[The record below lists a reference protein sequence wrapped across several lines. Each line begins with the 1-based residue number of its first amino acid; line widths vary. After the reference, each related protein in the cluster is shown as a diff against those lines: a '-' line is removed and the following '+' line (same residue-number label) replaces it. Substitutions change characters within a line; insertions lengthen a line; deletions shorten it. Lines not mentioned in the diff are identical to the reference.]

1 MTHPEPGVWDWRPWL
16 VLALAL
22 AAYANAFQGAY
33 QFDDYRVIVDNPAV
47 ASVSAWWRDLPGI
60 RPLLKLSYAVTGRL
74 APETR
79 LFALH
84 ATNVA
89 LHAINAILLLTVL
102 RQLGAGRRVADA
114 AFIAALM
121 FAAHPVHSEAVTY
134 LSGRSVSLMALF
146 YLLSIRAHLAGRT
159 GLSLAAFLGA
169 LLVRETA
176 ITLPLAL
183 LLIDRQREPQADWR
197 SLLFRGRWHWLLAG
211 LGLLA
216 LFTLPYFRH
225 LLAVSF
231 QTRPVTDNLITQAGA
246 ILYLMAQLLRPTGL
260 NADPVLPVFSDA
272 SWRWAIQVILLAGGL
287 LWALWRWLRR
297 GPESGQGTSLWLAF
311 GLLWFL
317 LHLAPTNSLVP
328 RLDVAN
334 ERHLYLAAA
343 GLYLALGYALAG
355 SRRGLAFGAGLALA
369 LTLATHARNQVY
381 TTEVAYWQDVLQHE
395 PANVRALN
403 NLGYAYAR
411 ANMPEAALVCY
422 DRGLS
427 LAPGDFKLYF
437 NRRAL
442 CRTQASRLVGLC
454 GETASER
461 DAERP

>member
-1 MTHPEPGVWDWRPWL
+1 
-16 VLALAL
+16 
-22 AAYANAFQGAY
+22 
-33 QFDDYRVIVDNPAV
+33 
-47 ASVSAWWRDLPGI
+47 
-60 RPLLKLSYAVTGRL
+60 VTGHL

-114 AFIAALM
+114 ALIAALL
-121 FAAHPVHSEAVTY
+121 FAVHPVHSEAVTY

-146 YLLSIRAHLAGRT
+146 YLLAIQAHLAGRT
-159 GLSLAAFLGA
+159 SLSLATFLGA
-169 LLVRETA
+169 MLVRETA

-197 SLLFRGRWHWLLAG
+197 SLLLRGRWHWLLAG

-216 LFTLPYFRH
+216 LLALPYFRH
-225 LLAVSF
+225 LMEVSF
-231 QTRPVTDNLITQAGA
+231 QARPFMDNLITQVGGTF
-246 ILYLMAQLLRPTGL
+246 YLMGQLLRPTGL
-260 NADPVLPVFSDA
+260 NADPVLPVFHDW
-272 SWRWAIQVILLAGGL
+272 SWRWAIQVILFTGGV
-287 LWALWRWLRR
+287 LWASWRWLRP
-297 GPESGQGTSLWLAF
+297 GPTSRQGTSLWLAF

-343 GLYLALGYALAG
+343 GLYLALGYAMAG
-355 SRRGLAFGAGLALA
+355 TRRGLALGAGLALA
-369 LTLATHARNQVY
+369 LTLATHARNEVY
-381 TTEVAYWQDVLQHE
+381 VTEVTYWQDVLRHD

-411 ANMPEAALVCY
+411 AKAPEAALVSY

-427 LAPGDFKLYF
+427 LAPDDFNLYF

-442 CRTQASRLVGLC
+442 CRSHASRLAGLC
-454 GETASER
+454 GETPFESGP
-461 DAERP
+461 DRP

>member
-1 MTHPEPGVWDWRPWL
+1 MTHPEPGQRDWRPWL

-22 AAYANAFQGAY
+22 AAYANAFQGGY

-47 ASVSAWWRDLPGI
+47 ASVSAWWQDLPGI

-74 APETR
+74 VPETR

-114 AFIAALM
+114 AFIAALL

-134 LSGRSVSLMALF
+134 LSGRSVSLMAMF
-146 YLLSIRAHLAGRT
+146 YLFAILAHLAGRT
-159 GLSLAAFLGA
+159 GLSLVAFLGA
-169 LLVRETA
+169 MMVRETA

-197 SLLFRGRWHWLLAG
+197 SLLLRARWHWLLAG

-216 LFTLPYFRH
+216 LLMLPYFRH
-225 LLAVSF
+225 LLEVSF
-231 QTRPVTDNLITQAGA
+231 QARPFMDNLITQVGGT
-246 ILYLMAQLLRPTGL
+246 LYLMGQLLRPTGL
-260 NADPVLPVFSDA
+260 NADPVLPVFSDW
-272 SWRWAIQVILLAGGL
+272 SWRWAIQVMLVTVGVI
-287 LWALWRWLRR
+287 WALWRWLRT
-297 GPESGQGTSLWLAF
+297 GPQSRQGTSLWLAF
-311 GLLWFL
+311 GLIWFL

-343 GLYLALGYALAG
+343 GLYLALGYAMAG
-355 SRRGLAFGAGLALA
+355 TRRGLALGAGLALA

-381 TTEVAYWQDVLQHE
+381 TSEVAYWQDVLRHQ

-403 NLGYAYAR
+403 NLGYAYDR
-411 ANMPEAALVCY
+411 ADMPEAALVCY

-427 LAPGDFKLYF
+427 LAPGDFNLYF

-442 CRTQASRLVGLC
+442 CRMHASRLDGHC
-454 GETASER
+454 GKTAFER